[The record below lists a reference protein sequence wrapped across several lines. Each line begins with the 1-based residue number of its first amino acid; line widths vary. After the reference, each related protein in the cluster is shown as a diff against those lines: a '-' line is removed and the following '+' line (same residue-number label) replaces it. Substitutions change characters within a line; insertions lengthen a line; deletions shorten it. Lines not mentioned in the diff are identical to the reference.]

1 MTAPVLSWGL
11 YPQYP
16 QQVHSIPWRD
26 QLLRS
31 MTLLQNKH
39 QTFLP
44 FGLGRSYGDSCLAQS
59 GQVMQLSNMDRFIS
73 ADWSQG
79 ILRAEA
85 GVTLAQILS
94 VAIPNGWF
102 LPVTPGT
109 RFVTLAG
116 AIANDV
122 HGKNHHRAGTFGRF
136 IRSLELWR
144 SDGSVSQLSA
154 TQQPE
159 LFSATI
165 GGLGLTGII
174 SRAEIQLQRITGADL
189 QVRTERFM
197 HLHDFFTLSAIAERE
212 HEFCVAWIDCTAK
225 DNELGRGVMYSADF
239 LPQSS
244 LKMAPAGQMQ
254 LPFTPPVSLVNS
266 LSLKIFNE
274 LYWKKTP
281 AIPQSAVQSYQ
292 QFFYP
297 LDGILHW
304 NRLYGRK
311 GFQQYQAVIP
321 QHCATDAIRDMLV
334 LIAGSGAGSALAVL
348 KRCGDIVSPG
358 VLSFPMAGTT
368 LALDFP
374 QQDATD
380 ILFHQL
386 DAVVRAAGGRLYPA
400 KDAHMSADDF
410 QQGYP
415 HWHIIEK
422 WRDPAL
428 MSRFWQRVTQ

>member
-1 MTAPVLSWGL
+1 MTAPVLSWGKYPH
-11 YPQYP
+11 YPQL
-16 QQVHSIPWRD
+16 VHPVHWRD
-26 QLLRS
+26 QLLHS
-31 MTLLQNKH
+31 MSYLQHKH
-39 QTFLP
+39 ETFLP
-44 FGLGRSYGDSCLAQS
+44 FGLGRSYGDSCLAQN
-59 GQVMQLSNMDRFIS
+59 GHVMQLTGMDKFIS

-79 ILRAEA
+79 ILHAEA

-94 VAIPNGWF
+94 VAIPHGWF

-136 IRSLELWR
+136 VRSLELCR

-154 TQQPE
+154 TQHPE
-159 LFSATI
+159 LFCATI
-165 GGLGLTGII
+165 GGLGLTGVI
-174 SRAEIQLQRITGADL
+174 SRAELQLQRITGTDL
-189 QVRTERFM
+189 LVRTEKFG
-197 HLHDFFTLSAIAERE
+197 HLQEFFSLSALAEHQ

-225 DNELGRGVMYSADF
+225 GKQSGRGVMYSADF
-239 LPQSS
+239 VPQSG
-244 LKMAPAGQMQ
+244 LKIASAGQIK
-254 LPFTPPVSLVNS
+254 LPFTPPVSLVNAV
-266 LSLKIFNE
+266 SLKLFNE
-274 LYWKKTP
+274 LYWRKTP
-281 AIPQSAVQSYQ
+281 AAAQSAIQSYQ

-297 LDGILHW
+297 LDGIQNW
-304 NRLYGRK
+304 NRLYGRS
-311 GFQQYQAVIP
+311 GFQQYQAVVP
-321 QHCATDAIRDMLV
+321 QHCAEDAIADMLTI
-334 LIAGSGAGSALAVL
+334 IAATGSGSALAVL

-358 VLSFPMAGTT
+358 ILSFPLAGTT

-374 QQDATD
+374 QNDATFG
-380 ILFHQL
+380 LFQQL

-415 HWHIIEK
+415 DWCVVEK

>member
-1 MTAPVLSWGL
+1 MTATVLSWGL
-11 YPQYP
+11 YPHYP
-16 QQVHSIPWRD
+16 QQVHSVVWRD
-26 QLLRS
+26 QLTRS
-31 MTLLQNKH
+31 MASLQHKH
-39 QTFLP
+39 ETFLP

-59 GQVMQLSNMDRFIS
+59 RQVMQLNGMDRFIS

-79 ILRAEA
+79 ILHAEA
-85 GVTLAQILS
+85 GVTLSQILS
-94 VAIPNGWF
+94 LAIPHGWF

-136 IRSLELWR
+136 VRSLELIR
-144 SDGSVSQLSA
+144 SDEGVLQLSA
-154 TQQPE
+154 TQHPE

-174 SRAEIQLQRITGADL
+174 SRAEVQLQRISGADL
-189 QVRTERFM
+189 QVRTERFP
-197 HLHDFFTLSAIAERE
+197 HLKDFFTLSAIAEKE

-225 DNELGRGVMYSADF
+225 ANELGRGVMYAADF
-239 LPQSS
+239 APQSG
-244 LKMAPAGQMQ
+244 LKIAPAGHIQ

-266 LSLKIFNE
+266 WSLKLFNE
-274 LYWKKTP
+274 LYWRKTP
-281 AIPQSAVQSYQ
+281 AIPSSRIQSYQ

-304 NRLYGRK
+304 NRLYGRR

-321 QHCATDAIRDMLV
+321 EHCAADAIRDMLGIV
-334 LIAGSGAGSALAVL
+334 AASGTGSALAVL
-348 KRCGDIVSPG
+348 KRCGDISSPG

-374 QQDATD
+374 QQAATAA
-380 ILFHQL
+380 LFHKL
-386 DAVVRAAGGRLYPA
+386 DAVVRVAGGRLYPA
-400 KDAHMSADDF
+400 KDAHMSAADF
-410 QQGYP
+410 QKGYP
-415 HWHIIEK
+415 HWYAVEK
-422 WRDPAL
+422 LRDPAL
-428 MSRFWQRVTQ
+428 MSRFWHRVTQ

>member
-1 MTAPVLSWGL
+1 MTAPVLSWGK
-11 YPQYP
+11 YPKFP
-16 QQVHSIPWRD
+16 QQVHSVQWRD
-26 QLLRS
+26 QLPHSVAILKNS
-31 MTLLQNKH
+31 H
-39 QTFLP
+39 ETFLP

-59 GQVMQLSNMDRFIS
+59 GQVMKLNGMDRFIN
-73 ADWSQG
+73 ADWTQG
-79 ILRAEA
+79 IVHAEA

-94 VAIPNGWF
+94 IAIPRGWF

-136 IRSLELWR
+136 VRSLELYR
-144 SDGSVSQLSA
+144 SDGSVLQLSA
-154 TQQPE
+154 TQHPE
-159 LFSATI
+159 LFTATI

-174 SRAEIQLQRITGADL
+174 SRAELQLQRISGADL
-189 QVRTERFM
+189 HVRTERFTQ
-197 HLHDFFTLSAIAERE
+197 LNDFFTLSEIAERE

-225 DNELGRGVMYSADF
+225 GDELGRGVMYSADF
-239 LPQSS
+239 APQSG
-244 LKMAPAGQMQ
+244 LKIAPAGQIK
-254 LPFTPPVSLVNS
+254 LPFTPPVSMVNS
-266 LSLKIFNE
+266 ISLKLFNA
-274 LYWKKTP
+274 LYWRKTP
-281 AIPQSAVQSYQ
+281 AIAHSALQSYQ

-297 LDGILHW
+297 LDGVLHW
-304 NRLYGRK
+304 NRLYGRN

-321 QHCATDAIRDMLV
+321 PHYASDAIRDMLV
-334 LIAGSGAGSALAVL
+334 LIAQSGIGSALAVL

-374 QQDATD
+374 QQNAT
-380 ILFHQL
+380 IALFHQL

-400 KDAHMSADDF
+400 KDAHMSAADF

-415 HWHIIEK
+415 DWHVVEK